1 MNLKSKLKCSN
12 RRIMEK
18 KRFVV
23 LLLCMTI
30 LLSMFS
36 SASAATPIE
45 TVRISSFF
53 IMDSKHGVSEKV
65 GLVETGLDETA
76 LKALS
81 QTEIEAYAHSY
92 LATIENSTA
101 CNHSWVLKST
111 EYMWYS
117 GPGPDGY
124 YKGWAWVPTY
134 DCSRCGAW
142 QRIVMI

>member
-1 MNLKSKLKCSN
+1 
-12 RRIMEK
+12 
-18 KRFVV
+18 
-23 LLLCMTI
+23 MTI

-81 QTEIEAYAHSY
+81 QTEIETYAHSY
-92 LATIENSTA
+92 LATIENSIA
-101 CNHSWVLKST
+101 CNHPWVLKST

-124 YKGWAWVPTY
+124 YEGWAWVATD